1 MGYTDPKNY
10 SMSNNNI
17 ALVGKQVKDMYGTYI
32 GRVIGTITDID
43 GTTQSVGIDCGSKG
57 LQQIPFEQVVV
68 QGDFVIFI
76 PKWRLESQRVLREKG
91 LTFRRL
97 KALMNIVSDNDEM
110 KEDAEIIHEKYKSHL
125 STLEE
130 TEKQI
135 KAKLES
141 RLEELSEQMKSIK
154 MLIFDAKVQCK
165 SNEISEQTFESVKTL
180 STELIEHI
188 THESAEISN
197 VQRRIADLSMEVQ
210 QVTELPKEKL
220 QESAVIYLDTQ
231 NNEPSTEAELPEA
244 PTNEPISEAPTNE
257 PIPEPV
263 SEPTTNTV
271 NSQPIPES
279 SQPKVETQEKETEE
293 SDWLARMEAQ

>member
-17 ALVGKQVKDMYGTYI
+17 ALVGKHVKDMYGTYI
-32 GRVIGTITDID
+32 GKLIGTITDID

-135 KAKLES
+135 KVKLES
-141 RLEELSEQMKSIK
+141 RLEELAEQMKSVK

-197 VQRRIADLSMEVQ
+197 VQRRITDLSMEVQ
-210 QVTELPKEKL
+210 QVTELPKVQL
-220 QESAVIYLDTQ
+220 QESAVTYLDTQ
-231 NNEPSTEAELPEA
+231 NNEPSTVAELPEA
-244 PTNEPISEAPTNE
+244 PINE
-257 PIPEPV
+257 PIPESV

-279 SQPKVETQEKETEE
+279 SQPEVETQEKETEE
-293 SDWLARMEAQ
+293 SDWLERMEAQ

>member
-1 MGYTDPKNY
+1 
-10 SMSNNNI
+10 MSNNNI

-57 LQQIPFEQVVV
+57 LQQTPFEQVVV

-97 KALMNIVSDNDEM
+97 KALMTIVSDNDEM

-220 QESAVIYLDTQ
+220 QESAVTYLDTQ
-231 NNEPSTEAELPEA
+231 NNEPYTEAELPEA

-279 SQPKVETQEKETEE
+279 SQPEVETQEKETEE

>member
-10 SMSNNNI
+10 GMSNNNI

-43 GTTQSVGIDCGSKG
+43 GTTQTVGIDCGSKG

-91 LTFRRL
+91 LTIRRL

-197 VQRRIADLSMEVQ
+197 VQRRITDLSMEVQ

-220 QESAVIYLDTQ
+220 QESAVTYLNIQ
-231 NNEPSTEAELPEA
+231 NNEPSTEAELPQ
-244 PTNEPISEAPTNE
+244 APTNE

-279 SQPKVETQEKETEE
+279 SQLKAETQEKEKETEE
-293 SDWLARMEAQ
+293 SAWLERMEAQ